1 MFFTPD
7 KIEQLNVIEM
17 DIYLYVQENPT
28 ELDNLKIREL
38 AAKLHVSTATILR
51 FCKKLGCSGYVEFKI
66 KLKESLIP
74 PAVTKLV
81 SETQAANKYFRFDTI
96 DGAAEFEKHILEAT
110 QLMKDAKKIIFI
122 GEGMSGVMAKY
133 GALFLTMMGKSAHYI
148 DSLFI
153 PIPVE
158 DHSETV
164 VIALSVTGETLS
176 LIDRLEG
183 FKSLD
188 AKIISITNGK
198 GNTISK
204 LATIALYYDIPT
216 EEFMVIGPKKSVMR
230 VNGES
235 QIPTLYLIETL
246 VRTCI
251 GTTRNLT

>member
-7 KIEQLNVIEM
+7 KIEQLNPIEM
-17 DIYLYVQENPT
+17 DIYLYVQEHPN
-28 ELDNLKIREL
+28 ELDKLKIREL

-51 FCKKLGCSGYVEFKI
+51 FCKKLGCSGYVEFKL
-66 KLKESLIP
+66 KYKESLKP
-74 PAVTKLV
+74 TVTKLV
-81 SETQAANKYFRFDTI
+81 SETQAADKYFRFRTI
-96 DGAAEFEKHILEAT
+96 DGPAELEKHILEAA
-110 QLMKDAKKIIFI
+110 QLMKNAKKIIFI

-133 GALFLTMMGKSAHYI
+133 GALFLTMMGKSAQHI

-158 DHSETV
+158 DHSDTV
-164 VIALSVTGETLS
+164 VIALSATGETLS

-183 FKSLD
+183 FKSLE
-188 AKIISITNGK
+188 AKVISITNGK
-198 GNTISK
+198 GNTVSK
-204 LATIALYYDIPT
+204 LATIALYYDLPN

-246 VRTCI
+246 ARTCV
-251 GTTRNLT
+251 GTSRNLT